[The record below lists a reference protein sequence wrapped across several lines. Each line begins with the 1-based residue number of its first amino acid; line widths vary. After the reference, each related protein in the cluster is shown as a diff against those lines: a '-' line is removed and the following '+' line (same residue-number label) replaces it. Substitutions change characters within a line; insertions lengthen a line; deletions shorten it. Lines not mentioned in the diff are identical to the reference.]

1 LFIRRLVSEDYSFLL
16 ELWEKAEFFI
26 GKSDTEEEYIR
37 FIKFNPETSL
47 GIIVEEK
54 MIGAVLGGFDGRRGT
69 IHHLVVDEKYQQNGY
84 GEILMT
90 ELIKRFR
97 DMNVVKVSLWV
108 KSDNSKVISFYENI
122 GFEFRNDLYTMSYQ
136 I

>member
-1 LFIRRLVSEDYSFLL
+1 MFIRRLVSEDYSFLL
-16 ELWEKAEFFI
+16 ELWRKADFFI

-54 MIGAVLGGFDGRRGT
+54 LIGAVLGGFDGRRGT
-69 IHHLVVDEKYQQNGY
+69 VHHLVVDEKYQQNGY
-84 GEILMT
+84 GKILMT

-97 DMNVVKVSLWV
+97 DRNVVKVSLWV